1 MNLLFRFDWI
11 VLLDVD
17 EVIVPRFVEMIVLS
31 IYLLVY
37 LPVFLSSIYLSTR
50 LSTHSYYY
58 DPAKG
63 GGELGGDDGE
73 GKATCFS

>member
-1 MNLLFRFDWI
+1 M
-11 VLLDVD
+11 LLDVD
-17 EVIVPRFVEMIVLS
+17 EVIVPRFVEMIVLSIYLLS